1 MTDVHKIA
9 ESPTYKKLV
18 KTRTM
23 FGWIL
28 TFLMVWIYFGFIY
41 LVAFRKDLMSMK
53 LGTGVTTMSIPLGI
67 GVIVFTVVLTGFY
80 VSRANNEF
88 DKLTAKIKEENK

>member
-1 MTDVHKIA
+1 MTDIRKIA
-9 ESPTYKKLV
+9 ESPTYQKLV
-18 KTRTM
+18 RTRSA

-28 TFLMVWIYFGFIY
+28 TFLMMWIYFGFIY

-53 LGTGVTTMSIPLGI
+53 LGTGVTTLSIPLGI
-67 GVIVFTVVLTGFY
+67 GVIVFTVLLTGFY

-88 DKLTAKIKEENK
+88 DKLTAKIKDENK